1 MEGEGERERGGERSG
16 ARSDEGWEGVGRVGK
31 GWGGV
36 GRLGR
41 DRWKREV
48 GASGGGRRWYGV

>member
-16 ARSDEGWEGVGRVGK
+16 ARSDEGWEGVGR
-31 GWGGV
+31 
-36 GRLGR
+36 LGR